1 MSLLD
6 NLNAINN
13 CKEGIKNALIN
24 KGVDMTNVS
33 FSDYAK
39 KINELQLES
48 GDEPSAPTPSVDYI
62 YSNGYVEGGTP
73 DIMTYVPYEITE
85 LDSDNKF
92 VIELF
97 APVELMGW
105 TDICPDIVF
114 GVDVPKKFELLDIEV
129 FDSSSNKYI
138 AHGFKKNIRYETI
151 VRDGVTYDSYLRNAS
166 GYYESSDVMGDPS
179 APAYKYRITIKLR

>member
-1 MSLLD
+1 MSLID
-6 NLNAINN
+6 NLNAIND

-62 YSNGYVEGGTP
+62 YSNGYLDGSPT
-73 DIMTYVPYEITE
+73 DIMTYVPYEIV

-92 VIELF
+92 VIELIC
-97 APVELMGW
+97 PVELMGW
-105 TDICPDIVF
+105 VDVCPDIVL
-114 GVDVPKKFELLDIEV
+114 GVDVPTTYELVDIEV
-129 FDSSSNKYI
+129 YDPTEGDYVP
-138 AHGFKKNIRYETI
+138 HGYKENIRHATV
-151 VRDGVTYDSYLRNAS
+151 VRDGVTYNSYLRNAN
-166 GYYESSDVMGDPS
+166 GYYESSDVKSDPTVN
-179 APAYKYRITIKLR
+179 YTYRITIKLI